1 MFWANLPGNSQVL
14 TDFIQPQQL
23 SQHQAVSPLLPLQ
36 QDTLK
41 DTWLSLAIGVNSM
54 ELSLAPVSNVTAWD
68 MLSLGV
74 LHWLP
79 WIFFFFFYFPPKNK
93 NDREMRGESTRW
105 KAGESDSSKRISAEV
120 WALNYRKPSP
130 STLHGLTAEKYLL
143 SAFNQMDLSV
153 QNPFAKCLQLL
164 GKLSSL
170 FVWLSL
176 QSNCNHV

>member
-14 TDFIQPQQL
+14 TDFIQPQQI

-54 ELSLAPVSNVTAWD
+54 ELSLAPVSSVTAWD

-79 WIFFFFFYFPPKNK
+79 WIFFFFFFIFPPKIKTTEKWEERAQGEKQVSLTVAKESLLRSEHWTIENPPSIPCMGSQLK
-93 NDREMRGESTRW
+93 NIYW
-105 KAGESDSSKRISAEV
+105 V
-120 WALNYRKPSP
+120 
-130 STLHGLTAEKYLL
+130 HLTK
-143 SAFNQMDLSV
+143 
-153 QNPFAKCLQLL
+153 
-164 GKLSSL
+164 
-170 FVWLSL
+170 WI
-176 QSNCNHV
+176 